1 MKNLFGKKKSVPQ
14 SYQPVLEAQEVL
26 DVFGRL
32 TLHQQAVLMRLM
44 SRNLAIELP
53 SETVMGYELDWTVD
67 KAMIVA
73 LPAEDYDVGVTP
85 TLQSPADA

>member
-1 MKNLFGKKKSVPQ
+1 VKNLFGKKKSVPQ

>member
-1 MKNLFGKKKSVPQ
+1 VKNIFGKKKSVPQ

-44 SRNLAIELP
+44 SRNLVIELP
-53 SETVMGYELDWTVD
+53 TETVMGYELDWTVD

-73 LPAEDYDVGVTP
+73 LPAEEYDVGVTP
-85 TLQSPADA
+85 ALQSPADA

>member
-1 MKNLFGKKKSVPQ
+1 MRNLFGKKKPVPQ
-14 SYQPVLEAQEVL
+14 SYEPVLEAKEVL

-44 SRNLAIELP
+44 SRNLAIQLP
-53 SETVMGYELDWTVD
+53 SETVMGYELDWAVD

-73 LPAEDYDVGVTP
+73 FLAEDYEVATP
-85 TLQSPADA
+85 ALQSPADA